1 MRGETMVCHSGKL
14 IGELGDRARELRL
27 DALKMIHRRGQGHPG
42 GSLSIAEI
50 IAALLFHHLRIDPTN
65 PSWPER
71 DRFILSKG
79 HACATLYAALARRG
93 FFPVEELATWGHLDS
108 RLQGH
113 PDRLKTPG
121 VEMTTG
127 FLGHG
132 LCIGAGLCL
141 AARLKGLD
149 CQTYVLLGD
158 GECQAGV
165 LWEGAMTAGK
175 YQLSNLTAIVDYN
188 DVQLDGPV
196 HEIMPLEPFV
206 EKWRAFNFAVI
217 EINGHNM
224 REVLDSLDMALEIH
238 DKPTVII
245 AHTTKGKGVSFMEN
259 KASWHGVAPDEE
271 QFTRAKAEL
280 LEEVG

>member
-1 MRGETMVCHSGKL
+1 MPSHSEKL

-27 DALKMIHRRGQGHPG
+27 DALEMIHRRGQGHPG

-50 IAALLFHHLRIDPTN
+50 IAALFFHHLRIDPTN

-108 RLQGH
+108 HLQGH

-141 AARLKGLD
+141 AARLKGLNY
-149 CQTYVLLGD
+149 QTYVLLGD

-175 YQLSNLTAIVDYN
+175 YQLGNLTAIVDYN

-224 REVLDSLDMALEIH
+224 TEVLDSLDMALEIH
-238 DKPTVII
+238 DKPTVIV

-259 KASWHGVAPDEE
+259 KASWHGVAPDDEE
-271 QFTRAKAEL
+271 FTRAKAEL

>member
-1 MRGETMVCHSGKL
+1 MANHSEKL
-14 IGELGDRARELRL
+14 IDELNEKARQLRL

-50 IAALLFHHLRIDPTN
+50 IAALFFHHLRIDPKN

-93 FFPVEELATWGHLDS
+93 FFPVKELTSWGYLNS
-108 RLQGH
+108 PLQGH

-132 LCIGAGLCL
+132 LAIAAGLCL
-141 AARLKGLD
+141 AARLKKMNYH
-149 CQTYVLLGD
+149 TYVLLGD
-158 GECQAGV
+158 GECQAGI
-165 LWEGAMTAGK
+165 LWEGALTAGK
-175 YQLSNLTAIVDYN
+175 YRLANLTAMVDYN

-206 EKWRAFNFAVI
+206 GKWESFNFEVI

-224 REVLDSLDMALEIH
+224 REVLDSLDIAGEIH
-238 DKPTVII
+238 DRPTVII

-259 KASWHGVAPDEE
+259 EAFWHGRAPNDE
-271 QFTRAKAEL
+271 QFARAKAEL
-280 LEEVG
+280 LKEVG